1 MLSTGISRHYLR
13 QLKRDPLF
21 MNELA
26 EMEREI
32 SARFIEQRASAKEKL
47 KAAEGEAADLCIQ
60 AVRGDIDGTPVPMQL
75 RLKSAWDILDRTDNK
90 APEKKLVMRVD
101 QLIVEAYKKRKEQE
115 QEADDEDKSD
125 S

>member
-1 MLSTGISRHYLR
+1 MGMSQHYLR
-13 QLKRDPLF
+13 ALKRDPLF
-21 MNELA
+21 QNELT

-32 SARFIEQRASAKEKL
+32 SERFIEERASAREKL

-101 QLIVEAYKKRKEQE
+101 QLIIEAYKKRMKKEGE
-115 QEADDEDKSD
+115 EEKEDESD